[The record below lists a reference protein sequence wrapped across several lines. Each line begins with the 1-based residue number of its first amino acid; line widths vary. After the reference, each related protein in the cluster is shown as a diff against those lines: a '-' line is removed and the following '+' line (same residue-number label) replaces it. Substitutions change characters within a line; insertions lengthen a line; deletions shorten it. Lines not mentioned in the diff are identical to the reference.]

1 MPFEKL
7 LRVVFQ
13 NIARSKKNFIFSSIG
28 IIVGITTYTFFLALS
43 EGIQDRV
50 LNRIFP
56 IDQLEVEPIG
66 GVAASASDAT
76 GDTSG
81 GMGDVLGGG
90 PRRLDTQAITQLAAT
105 PGVAKAYPKMR
116 ARFPGKIETGVLDR
130 RMAGEGFVEGLEVS
144 PAVLDEMKAFE
155 AQCSEEDQDVCK
167 RREVSCVTDAECPH
181 EGMACVD
188 AAGEPMGPASGTSRG
203 VCKPRE
209 YWRAFTDRTPAGA
222 CTQSSECGAGNVCG
236 VDRWIILKVR
246 DKAHIEPIK
255 TAVAALTHPTLDLDY
270 YVAIADVGDVV
281 PGDAIAAERV
291 QGEVWRLGADFAAGA
306 EAELAQRKVTLRTF
320 TDVAGV
326 TAHLAS
332 LATTL
337 TAGTCLGTPC
347 QLEQAE
353 DQIGHWL
360 YFDVYDNHRGNCD
373 PGRYCA
379 ARNVLSVEGRCEAYL
394 PAALNPLM
402 IDFYNSNVVSQLGT
416 QPLPNPCFIL
426 GLKGYFRFGF
436 SFLRDDFDTVWQKI
450 RWAEIVGFTDKA
462 MHLGGTVP
470 LPYVE
475 RLNRFYL
482 GPDSTTF
489 YDSVLLQIPR
499 NEDVAGVIEGI
510 QKQSFDL
517 SRSSAFARKAGEM
530 LMIVTLTFLLIS
542 IIIIIISAMNISHT
556 FLMVV
561 FERQRELGVLRAIGA
576 TRWDIRRIILS
587 ESLFIG
593 VTAGIVG
600 NLLSYGVSRLVNL
613 GAGSLRERFPMI
625 PDDFFVYGW
634 PLVLGS
640 MAFAV
645 LFCVIGAWIPANRA
659 AKLDPAVVLTQ
670 A

>member
-28 IIVGITTYTFFLALS
+28 IIVGITTFTFFLALS

-188 AAGEPMGPASGTSRG
+188 ASGEPMGPASGTTRG

-246 DKAHIEPIK
+246 DKKHIEPIK
-255 TAVAALTHPTLDLDY
+255 AAVAALTHPSLDLDF

-306 EAELAQRKVTLRTF
+306 EAELAQRKVTLHTF
-320 TDVAGV
+320 TDVASV

-337 TAGTCLGTPC
+337 TAGTCLGVPC

-416 QPLPNPCFIL
+416 
-426 GLKGYFRFGF
+426 
-436 SFLRDDFDTVWQKI
+436 
-450 RWAEIVGFTDKA
+450 
-462 MHLGGTVP
+462 
-470 LPYVE
+470 
-475 RLNRFYL
+475 
-482 GPDSTTF
+482 
-489 YDSVLLQIPR
+489 
-499 NEDVAGVIEGI
+499 
-510 QKQSFDL
+510 
-517 SRSSAFARKAGEM
+517 
-530 LMIVTLTFLLIS
+530 
-542 IIIIIISAMNISHT
+542 
-556 FLMVV
+556 
-561 FERQRELGVLRAIGA
+561 
-576 TRWDIRRIILS
+576 
-587 ESLFIG
+587 
-593 VTAGIVG
+593 
-600 NLLSYGVSRLVNL
+600 
-613 GAGSLRERFPMI
+613 
-625 PDDFFVYGW
+625 
-634 PLVLGS
+634 
-640 MAFAV
+640 
-645 LFCVIGAWIPANRA
+645 
-659 AKLDPAVVLTQ
+659 
-670 A
+670 